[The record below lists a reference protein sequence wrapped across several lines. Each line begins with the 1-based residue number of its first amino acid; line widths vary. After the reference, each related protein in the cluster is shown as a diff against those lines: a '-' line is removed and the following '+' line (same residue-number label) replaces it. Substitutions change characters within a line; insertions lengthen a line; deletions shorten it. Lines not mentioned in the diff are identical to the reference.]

1 MSCVFYE
8 CVLSHG
14 PLFRAGSS
22 CLPLIGQ
29 LLQSQASYW
38 PSLSGPRPLTSVTRS
53 GPGWHRHMSRQLW
66 RADESHCVV
75 TWGPGDQSEASIAE
89 TLTNERRALNS
100 TVCNVT
106 RIGDIKCDGDFL
118 AHNECIVNITLL
130 KIHNRLRSISLSKFC
145 LMHLS
150 GGSHLLTII
159 LF

>member
-1 MSCVFYE
+1 M
-8 CVLSHG
+8 CVLRECFVSWTT
-14 PLFRAGSS
+14 LNF
-22 CLPLIGQ
+22 
-29 LLQSQASYW
+29 QSQQLMLASDW
-38 PSLSGPRPLTSVTRS
+38 SAPPITGLWLVILTLVTRS
-53 GPGWHRHMSRQLW
+53 GPGWHRHMSLGLW

-130 KIHNRLRSISLSKFC
+130 KIHNRLRSISFSKFC